1 MRTPEFLNPFL
12 PQPTTPCTEMLH
24 FNEHILPP
32 QLHLPSSF
40 LGGLRTIDSFL
51 ATVPAPLASSLRFIF
66 PTKAIPQQH
75 KSHMPDYFM
84 QKPHPATR
92 LSSPFYLL
100 SVLDTRGH
108 WERRKGTDQGVSVL
122 RSLLLIYRHLNL
134 AGLLSC
140 DPGDFKTECCQK
152 KTMN

>member
-1 MRTPEFLNPFL
+1 
-12 PQPTTPCTEMLH
+12 
-24 FNEHILPP
+24 
-32 QLHLPSSF
+32 
-40 LGGLRTIDSFL
+40 
-51 ATVPAPLASSLRFIF
+51 
-66 PTKAIPQQH
+66 
-75 KSHMPDYFM
+75 MPDHFM
-84 QKPHPATR
+84 QQKPHPATR

-122 RSLLLIYRHLNL
+122 RSLLLIHRHLNL

-152 KTMN
+152 KTPNSIGLSGREVIRTDRIRRGLMDGFQFLSLRALPLGHGLTPLSSRSHTQKLAQSQANKPEKPL